1 MTHRAPTRKLPSH
14 RGAFS
19 YSRIPLD
26 GGTVIYRL
34 FRRDA
39 RGALHART
47 LPFAPACARHLIAGT
62 LRTARHALRD
72 QVDEIDL
79 ALMGVV

>member
-1 MTHRAPTRKLPSH
+1 MDRSRTRKLPSH

-19 YSRIPLD
+19 YSRIPLE

-34 FRRDA
+34 FRRDMQ
-39 RGALHART
+39 GALHART
-47 LPFAPACARHLIAGT
+47 LPFHPGCARRLIAGT
-62 LRTARHALRD
+62 LRTARHQLRD